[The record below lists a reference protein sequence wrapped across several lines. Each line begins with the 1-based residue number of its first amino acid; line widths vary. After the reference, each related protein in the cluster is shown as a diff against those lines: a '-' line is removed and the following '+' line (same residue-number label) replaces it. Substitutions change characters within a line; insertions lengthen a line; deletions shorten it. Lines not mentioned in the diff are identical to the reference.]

1 MYKIELK
8 PRHTRQLSYQN
19 AKMISQLFLNGK
31 VAPEE
36 ILHMH
41 QGLLPMRKE
50 VSMAIML
57 FTEKPLWFVHMLV
70 NLNYN

>member
-1 MYKIELK
+1 
-8 PRHTRQLSYQN
+8 
-19 AKMISQLFLNGK
+19 
-31 VAPEE
+31 
-36 ILHMH
+36 
-41 QGLLPMRKE
+41 LPMRKE